1 MLARW
6 SVPVRLRSIPHL
18 VPYKLGSGALRV
30 VNRPTTEGADARCDE
45 ATFSEGRC
53 CILESCL
60 PRNQVAVSRTGSLLE
75 TAPARYCSSFFRSNA
90 KSQEPLLLSTGK
102 SLIASDGGTSATG
115 SQSLSVLQTVAPA
128 ALESD
133 PPRQLDVGN
142 AVIAVKDPSRSPQA
156 LVEYLDSYIVGQT
169 NAKRAVAVALRQRWR
184 RRQVPDPDMRAD
196 ITPKNILL
204 IGPTGVGKTEIARRL
219 AQRLDAP
226 FLKVEATKYTEVG
239 FHGRDVDQ
247 IIKDLMEVAVKQKK
261 TNLETRLKSIAE
273 ERAESKVLEALGGKM
288 PAEEYAMWLRHLRR
302 GSLDSRRVQIDM
314 PMMASEA
321 TQGDF
326 RMMERRYVTIKE
338 ALARLTQAELD
349 AMITKDMIIQ
359 QAVEAVEQEGIV
371 FIDEIDKICSKSGN
385 GGYHGPDAS
394 DEGVQRDLLP
404 LLEGSTVSTRFGEI
418 KTDYILFIASGAFH
432 SVRPSD
438 LLAELQGRL
447 PVRVTLN
454 PLSEEDFRQI
464 LTRTKHN
471 LIEQYKALLAT
482 EGVVLEFSDD
492 AIAEVARVAWEVNSQ
507 IENIGA
513 RRLHTIIEKSVTV
526 AFVIGCMGN
535 DRAAA
540 NIFGKFCRD
549 VGAPLPIFAINN
561 QRRSAPRGDMVRYV
575 PFRVLEDINLN
586 ASLQSPGTMVVV
598 DRQHVMDTVNM
609 MRGNLDHT
617 RFIL

>member
-321 TQGDF
+321 TQGGAERICKNQHSIVLNVTVDIENAMREMKDSKIPSFFASDF

-513 RRLHTIIEKSVTV
+513 RRLHTIIEK
-526 AFVIGCMGN
+526 
-535 DRAAA
+535 
-540 NIFGKFCRD
+540 
-549 VGAPLPIFAINN
+549 
-561 QRRSAPRGDMVRYV
+561 
-575 PFRVLEDINLN
+575 VLEDINLN
-586 ASLQSPGTMVVV
+586 ASLQSPGTM
-598 DRQHVMDTVNM
+598 
-609 MRGNLDHT
+609 
-617 RFIL
+617 